1 MMEIKEVISKSLF
14 VIGAGF
20 SKPAGCKMSSE
31 MLDDLRIHIQKNDE
45 KNRFNNIEKEA
56 LKFLLS
62 SLSYHAEWRSIQS
75 GGKFKFKQNIEE
87 LILLIRRIRDREN
100 YLPYVVTG
108 NWADKLV
115 QLETAFNSTVK
126 ENEYENNNLF
136 SSIELKIKK
145 DLLKG
150 WLKFEESKFSYL
162 EPLREFI
169 ENYPNENFCLN
180 ICSFNYD
187 LILEK
192 YFSEVCPW
200 MGFSNGKWV
209 GLESAPSEKDEKR
222 RINLYKLHGS
232 LNWIRNTAGDI
243 WEKEKWQNKKKEANI
258 DEQEEQYLENDP
270 FIIFG
275 QGVKT
280 FSIEPFF
287 SQIHHFKKLLKE
299 KDYIF
304 VIGYSFFDPYINNLL
319 ITATLSTSKKIIIV
333 NPEFGP
339 KENFSKSK
347 SKDCNS
353 KFGECYY
360 PEYQKKIAE
369 YIEEIQKNSFY
380 SELPEFN
387 ISYVKPDSLFYIQ
400 LKAEEFIKKY
410 FSNKGNIL
418 RKLIEQF
425 EQGRKEVEKPFE

>member
-1 MMEIKEVISKSLF
+1 MMEIKEVISKCLF

-20 SKPAGCKMSSE
+20 SKPAGCRMSSE

-62 SLSYHAEWRSIQS
+62 SLSYHNEWRSIQS
-75 GGKFKFKQNIEE
+75 GGKFKFKQNI
-87 LILLIRRIRDREN
+87 IRRIKDREN

-115 QLETAFNSTVK
+115 QLETAFNSIAK
-126 ENEYENNNLF
+126 ENEYEMTNLF
-136 SSIELKIKK
+136 SSIESKIKK
-145 DLLKG
+145 DLLKE
-150 WLKFEESKFSYL
+150 WLKFEKNELSYL

-169 ENYPNENFCLN
+169 KDYPNENFCLN
-180 ICSFNYD
+180 ICSLNYD
-187 LILEK
+187 LILEE
-192 YFSEVCPW
+192 YFSEACPW
-200 MGFSNGKWV
+200 MGFSNGIWV
-209 GLESAPSEKDEKR
+209 GLESAPSVKDEKR

-232 LNWIRNTAGDI
+232 LNWIRDIADDI
-243 WEKEKWQNKKKEANI
+243 WEKEKLENQKDEDINKPKEQ
-258 DEQEEQYLENDP
+258 DLENDP

-287 SQIHHFKKLLKE
+287 SLIYHFKKLLKE
-299 KDYIF
+299 KEYIF

-319 ITATLSTSKKIIIV
+319 IAATSGTSKKIIIV
-333 NPEFGP
+333 NPDFGLDKIF
-339 KENFSKSK
+339 KESNGKFY
-347 SKDCNS
+347 NS
-353 KFGECYY
+353 KFGECNY
-360 PEYQKKIAE
+360 PEYHQELAE
-369 YIEEIQKNSFY
+369 YIKEIQKNSFY

-387 ISYVKPDSLFYIQ
+387 ISYVKPNSFFYIP
-400 LKAEEFIKKY
+400 LKTEKFIKKY

-425 EQGRKEVEKPFE
+425 EQERKEIEKPFK

>member
-1 MMEIKEVISKSLF
+1 MEIKEVINKCLF

-20 SKPAGCKMSSE
+20 SKPAGCRMSSE
-31 MLDDLRIHIQKNDE
+31 MLGDLRIYIQKNDE

-62 SLSYHAEWRSIQS
+62 SLSYHSEWRSIQS

-87 LILLIRRIRDREN
+87 LVLLIRRIKDREN

-108 NWADKLV
+108 NWSDKLI
-115 QLETAFNSTVK
+115 QLETAFNSITK
-126 ENEYENNNLF
+126 ENEHEMNNLF

-145 DLLKG
+145 DLLKE
-150 WLKFEESKFSYL
+150 WLKFEENKFSYL
-162 EPLREFI
+162 EPLRKFI
-169 ENYPNENFCLN
+169 EDYPNEIFCLN
-180 ICSFNYD
+180 ICSLNYD

-192 YFSEVCPW
+192 YFSEACPW
-200 MGFSNGKWV
+200 MGFSNGIWV
-209 GLESAPSEKDEKR
+209 GLESVPSEKDEKR

-232 LNWIRNTAGDI
+232 LNWIRDIAGDI
-243 WEKEKWQNKKKEANI
+243 REKEKLENQKEEDINKPKEQ
-258 DEQEEQYLENDP
+258 DLENDP

-287 SQIHHFKKLLKE
+287 SLIYHFKKLLKE
-299 KDYIF
+299 REYIF

-319 ITATLSTSKKIIIV
+319 IAATSGTSKKIIIV
-333 NPEFGP
+333 NPEFGLDKIF
-339 KENFSKSK
+339 KE
-347 SKDCNS
+347 SKDKYYNS
-353 KFGECYY
+353 EFGECSY
-360 PEYQKKIAE
+360 PEYQQELAE
-369 YIEEIQKNSFY
+369 YIKEIQKNSFY

-387 ISYVKPDSLFYIQ
+387 ISYVKPNSFFYIP
-400 LKAEEFIKKY
+400 LKTEKFIEKY

-425 EQGRKEVEKPFE
+425 EQERKEIEKPFE

>member
-1 MMEIKEVISKSLF
+1 MEIKEVINKCLF

-20 SKPAGCKMSSE
+20 SKPAGCRMSSE
-31 MLDDLRIHIQKNDE
+31 MLGDLRIYIQKNDE

-62 SLSYHAEWRSIQS
+62 SLSYHNEWRSIQS

-87 LILLIRRIRDREN
+87 LVLLIRRIKDREN

-115 QLETAFNSTVK
+115 QLEAAFNSITK
-126 ENEYENNNLF
+126 ENEHEMNNLF

-145 DLLKG
+145 DLLKE
-150 WLKFEESKFSYL
+150 WLKFEENKFSYL
-162 EPLREFI
+162 EPLRKFI
-169 ENYPNENFCLN
+169 EDYPNENFCLN
-180 ICSFNYD
+180 ICSLNYD

-192 YFSEVCPW
+192 YFSEACPW
-200 MGFSNGKWV
+200 MGFSNGIWV

-232 LNWIRNTAGDI
+232 LNWIRNIAGDI
-243 WEKEKWQNKKKEANI
+243 WEKEKLENQKEEDINKPKEQ
-258 DEQEEQYLENDP
+258 DLENDP

-287 SQIHHFKKLLKE
+287 SLIYHFKKLLKE
-299 KDYIF
+299 KEYIF

-319 ITATLSTSKKIIIV
+319 IAATSGTSKKIIIV
-333 NPEFGP
+333 NPEFGSDKIF
-339 KENFSKSK
+339 KESKGK
-347 SKDCNS
+347 FYNS
-353 KFGECYY
+353 EFGECNY
-360 PEYQKKIAE
+360 PEYQQELAE
-369 YIEEIQKNSFY
+369 YIKEIQKNSFY

-387 ISYVKPDSLFYIQ
+387 ISYVKPNSFFYIP
-400 LKAEEFIKKY
+400 LKTEKFIKKY

-425 EQGRKEVEKPFE
+425 EQERKEIEKPFE

>member
-1 MMEIKEVISKSLF
+1 MEIKEVINKCLF

-20 SKPAGCKMSSE
+20 SKPAGCRMSSE
-31 MLDDLRIHIQKNDE
+31 MLGNLRIHIQKNDE
-45 KNRFNNIEKEA
+45 KNRFDNIEKEA

-62 SLSYHAEWRSIQS
+62 SLSYHNEWRSIQS

-87 LILLIRRIRDREN
+87 LVMLIRRIKDREN

-108 NWADKLV
+108 NWADKLI
-115 QLETAFNSTVK
+115 QLETAFNSIAK
-126 ENEYENNNLF
+126 ENEHEMNNLF

-145 DLLKG
+145 DLLKE
-150 WLKFEESKFSYL
+150 WLKFEKNKLSYL
-162 EPLREFI
+162 EPLRKFI
-169 ENYPNENFCLN
+169 EDYPNENFCLN
-180 ICSFNYD
+180 ICSLNYD

-192 YFSEVCPW
+192 YFSEACPW

-209 GLESAPSEKDEKR
+209 GLESEPSEKDEKR

-232 LNWIRNTAGDI
+232 LNWIRDIAGDI
-243 WEKEKWQNKKKEANI
+243 WEKEKLENQKEE
-258 DEQEEQYLENDP
+258 DLENDP

-287 SQIHHFKKLLKE
+287 SLIYHFKKLLKE
-299 KDYIF
+299 KEYIF

-319 ITATLSTSKKIIIV
+319 ITATLGTSKKIIIV
-333 NPEFGP
+333 NPEFESDKIF
-339 KENFSKSK
+339 KESKGK
-347 SKDCNS
+347 FYNS
-353 KFGECYY
+353 EFEECRY
-360 PEYQKKIAE
+360 PVYQQELAE
-369 YIEEIQKNSFY
+369 YIKEIQKNSFY

-387 ISYVKPDSLFYIQ
+387 ISYVKPNSLFYIP
-400 LKAEEFIKKY
+400 LKTEKFIEKY
-410 FSNKGNIL
+410 FLNKGNIL

-425 EQGRKEVEKPFE
+425 EQERKEIEKPFE

>member
-1 MMEIKEVISKSLF
+1 MEIKEVISKSLF

-87 LILLIRRIRDREN
+87 LILLIRRIKDREN

-115 QLETAFNSTVK
+115 QLETAFNSMAK
-126 ENEYENNNLF
+126 KGEYEMENLF
-136 SSIELKIKK
+136 SSIELKIKG
-145 DLLKG
+145 DLLKE
-150 WLKFEESKFSYL
+150 WLKFNENKLSYL
-162 EPLREFI
+162 EPIKNFI
-169 ENYPNENFCLN
+169 KDYPSDNFCLN
-180 ICSFNYD
+180 ICSLNYD
-187 LILEK
+187 LVLEK
-192 YFSEVCPW
+192 YFSEACPW
-200 MGFSNGKWV
+200 MGFSNGGWV
-209 GLESAPSEKDEKR
+209 GLESTPSEKDESR
-222 RINLYKLHGS
+222 RIDLYKLHGS
-232 LNWIRNTAGDI
+232 LNWIRDTAGGI
-243 WEKEKWQNKKKEANI
+243 WEREKWQNKIKEEDIN
-258 DEQEEQYLENDP
+258 EQEEQHLENDP

-275 QGVKT
+275 QGIKT
-280 FSIEPFF
+280 FSIDPFF
-287 SQIHHFKKLLKE
+287 SLIHHFKKLLKE
-299 KDYIF
+299 KEYIF

-319 ITATLSTSKKIIIV
+319 ITATLGTSKKIVIV
-333 NPEFGP
+333 NPGFGP
-339 KENFSKSK
+339 NENYSKSN
-347 SKDCNS
+347 SKHCNS
-353 KFGECYY
+353 ELGECNY
-360 PEYQKKIAE
+360 PEYQPKLAE
-369 YIEEIQKNSFY
+369 YIKEIQKNSFY

-387 ISYVKPDSLFYIQ
+387 ISYVKPNSLFYIQ
-400 LKAEEFIKKY
+400 LKTEEFIEKY

-425 EQGRKEVEKPFE
+425 EHERKETEKPFE